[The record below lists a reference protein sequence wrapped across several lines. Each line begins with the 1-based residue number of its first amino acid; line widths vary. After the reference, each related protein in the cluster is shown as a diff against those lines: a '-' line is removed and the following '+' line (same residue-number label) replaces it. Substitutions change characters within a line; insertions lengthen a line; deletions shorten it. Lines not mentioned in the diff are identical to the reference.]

1 MGARISLPDGTIEKT
16 WGPGVSIESDQDRH
30 PVLVRRLT
38 LSPGAPLYP
47 TVDWRLTWP
56 KQPHPAAPLSP
67 AIYVVE
73 ALDVPFGALREAAQ
87 AFRYLVVEPGAA
99 RWATEAEALM
109 ALGAVEALRALGL
122 DDAAVA
128 LTMGD
133 LDASRVQWIRWRD
146 SQRG

>member
-1 MGARISLPDGTIEKT
+1 MGARISLPDGTIKKT
-16 WGPGVSIESDQDRH
+16 WAPGVSVESDQERH

-38 LSPGAPLYP
+38 LSPLSPLYP

-56 KQPHPAAPLSP
+56 KEPRPSAPLSP

-73 ALDVPFGALREAAQ
+73 ALDAPFGALREASQ
-87 AFRYLVVEPGAA
+87 TFRYLVVEPGSA

-146 SQRG
+146 GQRG